1 MLTNVLF
8 LTTLVVY
15 WKFFWLFFCWD
26 ILCWTK
32 KLWGWNLFLHVQ
44 VDFVLSSFSIF
55 IAIWIQKLIF
65 RLWSVTWSIL
75 LSNSCFKVTKYRWTV
90 TSVRHPQGTLT
101 LTKRECPPLSSPDCL
116 CTTPIR
122 IYTQDDLHLPPSSR
136 SKVSQ
141 EEG

>member
-1 MLTNVLF
+1 MYIENFFGCFFVEIFCVELKNCGDGIYSSMFKLTL
-8 LTTLVVY
+8 
-15 WKFFWLFFCWD
+15 
-26 ILCWTK
+26 
-32 KLWGWNLFLHVQ
+32 Q
-44 VDFVLSSFSIF
+44 FVLSSFSIF